1 MKTNKEKYPEETRYM
16 FYSSILIR
24 LSLVF
29 IFGIPILVFFE
40 IMETYTYLSF
50 FIFLYVLKKECYE
63 YAINQ
68 TMIEIQEEMEKEKT
82 ENE

>member
-1 MKTNKEKYPEETRYM
+1 MKTHKEKYPEETRCI
-16 FYSSILIR
+16 FYSSILII

-50 FIFLYVLKKECYE
+50 FIFLYVLKKECSRYE
-63 YAINQ
+63 TKQI
-68 TMIEIQEEMEKEKT
+68 MIEIKKELEKQKK

>member
-1 MKTNKEKYPEETRYM
+1 MKTDKEKYPEETRYM

-63 YAINQ
+63 YEINQ
-68 TMIEIQEEMEKEKT
+68 TMIEIQEEMEKEKM

>member
-1 MKTNKEKYPEETRYM
+1 MKTDKEKYPEETRYM

-68 TMIEIQEEMEKEKT
+68 TMIEIQEEMEKEKM

>member
-1 MKTNKEKYPEETRYM
+1 MKTHKEKYPEETREM
-16 FYSSILIR
+16 FYSSILIS

-29 IFGIPILVFFE
+29 IFGIPILVFLE

-63 YAINQ
+63 YEINQ
-68 TMIEIQEEMEKEKT
+68 IMIESQEEIEKEKM
-82 ENE
+82 ENQ

>member
-63 YAINQ
+63 YEINQ

>member
-1 MKTNKEKYPEETRYM
+1 MKTDKEKYPEETRYM

-63 YAINQ
+63 YEINQ

>member
-1 MKTNKEKYPEETRYM
+1 MKTHKEKYPEEMRYM
-16 FYSSILIR
+16 YYSSILIR

-50 FIFLYVLKKECYE
+50 FIFLYVLKKECSRYE
-63 YAINQ
+63 IKQ
-68 TMIEIQEEMEKEKT
+68 IMIEIKKVMEKEKT

>member
-1 MKTNKEKYPEETRYM
+1 MKTNKEKYPEETRHM

-63 YAINQ
+63 YEINQ

>member
-1 MKTNKEKYPEETRYM
+1 MKTDKEKYPEETRYM

-63 YAINQ
+63 YEIKQ
-68 TMIEIQEEMEKEKT
+68 IMIEIKKEIDKEKS

>member
-1 MKTNKEKYPEETRYM
+1 MKTHKEKYTEEMRCI
-16 FYSSILIR
+16 FYSSILII
-24 LSLVF
+24 LSLIF
-29 IFGIPILVFFE
+29 IFGIPVLVFFE

-63 YAINQ
+63 YEINQ
-68 TMIEIQEEMEKEKT
+68 IMIESQEEMEKEKT

>member
-1 MKTNKEKYPEETRYM
+1 MKTDKEKYPEEMRYM
-16 FYSSILIR
+16 YYSSILIR

-40 IMETYTYLSF
+40 ILETYTYLSF
-50 FIFLYVLKKECYE
+50 FIFLYVLKKECSRYE
-63 YAINQ
+63 IKQ
-68 TMIEIQEEMEKEKT
+68 IIIEIKKVMEKEKT

>member
-68 TMIEIQEEMEKEKT
+68 TMIEIQEEMEKEKM